1 MTDPPLSLT
10 ASQTVGP
17 YLKIG
22 LFRELVGP
30 ELVDRSDPRAI
41 VIRGLLL
48 DGEGEVV
55 PDGMVEIW
63 QANAAGRYSSELD
76 PREDVPLED
85 GFLGFGRSSTVDG
98 GAFEFVT
105 VKPGSVPWPHG
116 GLQAPH
122 LEVGIFA
129 RGLLKRIVTRMYFPN
144 EVEANAADPV
154 LSGLDEAARNTLIA
168 RDEGGVL
175 QFDIR
180 LQGPGQ
186 TTFFA
191 V

>member
-17 YLKIG
+17 YVSIG

-30 ELVDRSDPRAI
+30 QLVDPSDPRTI
-41 VIRGLLL
+41 TIRGTLL

-55 PDGMVEIW
+55 PDGMIEIW
-63 QANAAGRYSSELD
+63 QANAAGRYSHELD
-76 PREDVPLED
+76 ARDDVPLED
-85 GFLGFGRSSTVDG
+85 GFLGFGRSGTTDG
-98 GAFEFVT
+98 GSFEFVT
-105 VKPGSVPWPHG
+105 VKPGPVPWPHG

-122 LEVGIFA
+122 VEVGIFA
-129 RGLLKRIVTRMYFPN
+129 RGLLKRIVTRMYFPD
-144 EVEANAADPV
+144 EAEANAADPV
-154 LSGLDEAARNTLIA
+154 LSALDPAARDTLIA
-168 RDEGGVL
+168 VDEAGAL
-175 QFDIR
+175 RFDIR
-180 LQGPGQ
+180 LQGSGQ